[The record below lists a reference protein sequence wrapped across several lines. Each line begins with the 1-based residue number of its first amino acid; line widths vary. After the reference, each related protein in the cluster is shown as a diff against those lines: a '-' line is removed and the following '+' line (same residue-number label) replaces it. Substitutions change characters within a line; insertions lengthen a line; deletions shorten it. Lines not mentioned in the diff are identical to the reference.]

1 MKIAHKIILSFLLA
15 LFLLPLPCLAQTDS
29 GPHGSATF
37 IYGDREA
44 VVPNLK
50 KAWGFITLI
59 EYDGKKILFNGAG
72 VESIFENN
80 LKVLGIDPKDLDAM
94 VISHEHWE
102 MIEGLDYI
110 FERNPLIDIYAPQT
124 VIKLLTTRH
133 PDWKPRFK
141 NINGYMEFSPNVAF
155 YNQRSGNRRGGP
167 VGIDE
172 ISILLKSDQGLIIFI
187 GCGHPELLQNIFKSK
202 QAIGINKINLLA
214 GGTHLIKSGT
224 QVAIEYS
231 GENFIVPQGIRYTEE
246 GYRTLMQD
254 FKDAGVQYIM
264 PTHCTMEP
272 VEGIFREVFGDK
284 YINHK
289 LGMRLELPIKE
300 EEKDEGEGK
309 KDKIGEGEDKNKQE

>member
-1 MKIAHKIILSFLLA
+1 MKTCHLICLA
-15 LFLLPLPCLAQTDS
+15 LLLLPLPCTVQADNS
-29 GPHGSATF
+29 SPHGSATF

-59 EYDGKKILFNGAG
+59 EYDGKKVLFNGAG

-110 FERNPLIDIYAPQT
+110 FERNPLIDVYAPQT
-124 VIKLLTTRH
+124 VIKLLSTRH
-133 PDWKPRFK
+133 PEWKSRFK
-141 NINGYMEFSPNVAF
+141 NVNGYMDFSPNVAF
-155 YNQRSGNRRGGP
+155 YSQRSGNRRGGP

-202 QAIGINKINLLA
+202 QVIGINKINLLA
-214 GGTHLIKSGT
+214 GGTHLVKSGSH
-224 QVAIEYS
+224 VAIEDS
-231 GENFIVPQGIRYTEE
+231 GENFIVPQGIRYTEQ

-264 PTHCTMEP
+264 PTHCTLEP
-272 VEGIFREVFGDK
+272 VEGIFRETFGDK

-300 EEKDEGEGK
+300 EEKDEEKGKEGK
-309 KDKIGEGEDKNKQE
+309 TGVSKEKNKQE